1 MPTFYTRLHRAHWP
15 PRGYTAAFAASGP
28 DYLSFKGPGYFKGP
42 GIHFSASKH
51 SDDPVFGGG
60 NLGVRRP
67 LRFLTW
73 RLDLSR
79 EQAAKAARVIERIKI
94 EREQANVDL
103 RRAAAEMADAVDG
116 ETFDRERMQAAQER
130 RIEAARNTQE
140 VVSRGLE
147 EFHEFLDEDQR
158 ETFAALIRSREI
170 SF

>member
-1 MPTFYTRLHRAHWP
+1 M
-15 PRGYTAAFAASGP
+15 
-28 DYLSFKGPGYFKGP
+28 
-42 GIHFSASKH
+42 
-51 SDDPVFGGG
+51 
-60 NLGVRRP
+60 RRP

>member
-1 MPTFYTRLHRAHWP
+1 MSTFYTRLYRAHWARYGP
-15 PRGYTAAFAASGP
+15 AFAFAACGP
-28 DYLSFKGPGYFKGP
+28 DYIRIKAPRL
-42 GIHFSASKH
+42 HFSASKPPPG
-51 SDDPVFGGG
+51 DTVFGGG
-60 NLGVRRP
+60 GTLGVRRP

-73 RLDLSR
+73 RLELSH
-79 EQAAKAARVIERIKI
+79 EQSTKAARVIERIKI

-116 ETFDRERMQAAQER
+116 ETFDRERMQAAEQR
-130 RIEAARNTQE
+130 RIEAARHTQE

-147 EFHEFLDEDQR
+147 EFHGFLEEDQR